1 MPSYRLSSK
10 GGTKLPAAD
19 WVALE
24 ELNSQLLTGLRTI
37 LIPARIK
44 DYCVGYFGVC
54 NEEDFW
60 ILDYSQTQGSRCPGI
75 LVIMENKIPSC
86 LTGLSW
92 ETNWKKCLGIS

>member
-37 LIPARIK
+37 LIPARIRITVL
-44 DYCVGYFGVC
+44 DILVC
-54 NEEDFW
+54 ATKKTSGFW
-60 ILDYSQTQGSRCPGI
+60 IIPKLKEADV
-75 LVIMENKIPSC
+75 LVFW
-86 LTGLSW
+86 LL
-92 ETNWKKCLGIS
+92 WKTKFPAA